1 MRAAAAEADDDDDDE
16 DFEGGGAGEGSGAG
30 GSADE
35 DDDNS
40 DSDAEMI
47 AEDGGWVAGRG
58 GGEGLTLPVNY
69 TLTFT
74 VPPADLAPAC

>member
-35 DDDNS
+35 DD
-40 DSDAEMI
+40 I
-47 AEDGGWVAGRG
+47 HTFKIFFVHRG
-58 GGEGLTLPVNY
+58 NRICCLLFVIIIKR
-69 TLTFT
+69 
-74 VPPADLAPAC
+74 VC